1 MNHTNTARL
10 KKEDE
15 LVNLNFNLSRQF
27 LNGTIGLDITKP
39 LL

>member
-1 MNHTNTARL
+1 MSHTNIARL
-10 KKEDE
+10 KRENE

-27 LNGTIGLDITKP
+27 LNGKIGLDITKP